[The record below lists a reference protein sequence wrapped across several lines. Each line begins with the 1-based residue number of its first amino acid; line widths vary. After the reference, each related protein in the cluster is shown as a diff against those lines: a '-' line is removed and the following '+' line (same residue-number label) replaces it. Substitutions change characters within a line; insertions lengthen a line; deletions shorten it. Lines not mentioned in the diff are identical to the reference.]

1 VLHLKL
7 PASGPWHSK
16 FRTLVY
22 CGDDVGN
29 RTPARMGKGM
39 AKTFDV
45 AEIIGAQRFGGFQ
58 LRIVLLCGLV
68 QFLDGFDT
76 QALAYAAP
84 ALREA
89 WHLTPQALGPVFG
102 FGAFGT
108 GIGSVLLSPLA
119 DIFGRKKIM
128 VAAVTL
134 FGLLTLVTVTL
145 TSIDQL
151 LILRPLTGFGLG
163 AALPLTFV
171 VANEFAPARIRARMV
186 AIMATGFAVGAGS
199 GGLLQAEMLPLF
211 GWQGIF
217 YIGGLFPLVLGLALL
232 LFLPESIRFLATRRG
247 HSQQIAHTLQ
257 KMDPRLDF
265 PPDAEFILPMEPKR
279 PGFRPAQ
286 LFAEGRM
293 AMTMLLWFTYLVI
306 LASLNTLNNWLP
318 VALTMAGLDGQ
329 QAVRTTTLFQFG
341 GIAGVLL
348 CGYFADRT
356 GYPRVLVVA
365 FCGLALFVAAT
376 GMVGAS
382 AALLALTVAGTGFCL
397 VGVNNTLNAFATT
410 LYPTEIR
417 STAVGWGGSFG
428 RFVGGFGP
436 IIGGVLLHELPLKTV
451 FIIFAIPA
459 VCGAFSVAAMSWT
472 RPARKP
478 ATANARA

>member
-1 VLHLKL
+1 M
-7 PASGPWHSK
+7 A
-16 FRTLVY
+16 RTV
-22 CGDDVGN
+22 
-29 RTPARMGKGM
+29 
-39 AKTFDV
+39 DV
-45 AEIIGAQRFGGFQ
+45 AEIIGAQKFGAFQ
-58 LRIVLLCGLV
+58 LRIVILCGLV

-108 GIGSVLLSPLA
+108 GIGSVVLSPLA

-128 VAAVTL
+128 VTAVTL
-134 FGLLTLVTVTL
+134 FGLLTLVTVAL

-186 AIMATGFAVGAGS
+186 AIMATGFAVGAAC
-199 GGLLQAEMLPLF
+199 GGLLQAEMLPYF

-217 YIGGLFPLVLGLALL
+217 YVGGVVPLVLGAALL

-247 HSQQIAHTLQ
+247 TSQEIARTLK
-257 KMDPRLDF
+257 KMDRGLVF
-265 PPDAEFILPMEPKR
+265 PPDVEFVLPAEPKKD
-279 PGFRPAQ
+279 GFRPAQ
-286 LFAEGRM
+286 LFTGGRM
-293 AMTMLLWFTYLVI
+293 AMTILLWFTYLVT

-318 VALTMAGLDGQ
+318 VALNMAGLDGQ

-348 CGYFADRT
+348 LGFFADRI
-356 GYPRVLVVA
+356 GYPRVLILA
-365 FCGLALFVAAT
+365 FVGLAVFVAAT
-376 GMVGAS
+376 GSVGGS
-382 AALLALTVAGTGFCL
+382 AALLAIAVAGTGFCL
-397 VGVNNTLNAFATT
+397 VGANNTLNAFATT

-436 IIGGVLLHELPLKTV
+436 IIGGVLLHDLPLQTV
-451 FIIFAIPA
+451 FFIFAAPA
-459 VCGAFSVAAMSWT
+459 VFGAFSVAAMSRT
-472 RPARKP
+472 KQAKGRMAAAK
-478 ATANARA
+478 TAARADARA

>member
-1 VLHLKL
+1 
-7 PASGPWHSK
+7 
-16 FRTLVY
+16 
-22 CGDDVGN
+22 
-29 RTPARMGKGM
+29 M

-45 AEIIGAQRFGGFQ
+45 AEIIGKQQFGGFQ
-58 LRIVLLCGLV
+58 LRIVILCGLV

-108 GIGSVLLSPLA
+108 GIGSVVLSPLA
-119 DIFGRKKIM
+119 DIFGRKKII
-128 VAAVTL
+128 VTAVVL
-134 FGLLTLVTVTL
+134 FGLLTLATVTL

-186 AIMATGFAVGAGS
+186 AIMATGFAVGAAS
-199 GGLLQAEMLPLF
+199 GGLLQAEMLPYF

-217 YIGGLFPLVLGLALL
+217 YIGGIIPLVLAAALM
-232 LFLPESIRFLATRRG
+232 LFLPESVRFLATKRG
-247 HSQQIAHTLQ
+247 HSQEIAHTLK

-265 PPDAEFILPMEPKR
+265 PADAEFVLPAEPKKD
-279 PGFRPAQ
+279 GFRPAQ
-286 LFAEGRM
+286 LFADGRM
-293 AMTMLLWFTYLVI
+293 AMTILLWFTYLVC

-348 CGYFADRT
+348 FGFFADRT
-356 GYPRVLVVA
+356 GYPRVLIIA
-365 FCGLALFVAAT
+365 FIGLAIFVAAT
-376 GMVGAS
+376 GMAGAS
-382 AALLALTVAGTGFCL
+382 AVLLALTVAGTGFCL
-397 VGVNNTLNAFATT
+397 VGANNTLNAFATT
-410 LYPTEIR
+410 LYPTAIR

-436 IIGGVLLHELPLKTV
+436 IIGGVLLHTMPLKTV
-451 FIIFAIPA
+451 FLIFALPA
-459 VCGAFSVAAMSWT
+459 VGGALAIAAMSRT
-472 RPARKP
+472 RPARERI
-478 ATANARA
+478 ANIAADARA